1 MWLTVI
7 KLERPSPR
15 LSKGLTADVVRERLL
30 GADDRYEHISFSDT
44 GEIVI
49 YYKNSA
55 ENASRATLVALT
67 SFEDLLKATALSTL
81 TPYAVDTHPAQMRP
95 RLRLAGTGEM
105 AEIFGRS
112 KARISQLKKSAGFPE
127 PIAELEMGPV
137 YLEIEILEYKAARDS
152 ISSPKKKT
160 EGHRIHCET
169 TA

>member
-7 KLERPSPR
+7 KLERPSSR
-15 LSKGLTADVVRERLL
+15 LNKGLTADVVRERLL
-30 GADDRYEHISFSDT
+30 GAADRYEHASFGDK
-44 GEIVI
+44 GEITI
-49 YYKNSA
+49 YYRNSA
-55 ENASRATLVALT
+55 ENASKATLRALT

-105 AEIFGRS
+105 AKILGRS

-127 PIAELEMGPV
+127 PIAELQMGPI
-137 YLEIEILEYKAARDS
+137 YLEIDILEYKAARDTV
-152 ISSPKKKT
+152 SSPKNMDR
-160 EGHRIHCET
+160 HRTHCET